1 MKFLISIVALTLA
14 LAVNGP
20 AFAGDA
26 TMPKTKAECEK
37 AGWPVGCLRV
47 TSALGQRTRLI

>member
-26 TMPKTKAECEK
+26 TIPKTKAECEK
-37 AGWPVGCLRV
+37 AGGRWDAAGDKCIG
-47 TSALGQRTRLI
+47 AKN